1 MNFSRRECMSQMDLI
16 KDLVQLRLVST
27 LRICILRVHTYTLN
41 VGLMNACGDSSV
53 NLKCFVKNI
62 ENI

>member
-1 MNFSRRECMSQMDLI
+1 MNFARRECMSQMDLI

-41 VGLMNACGDSSV
+41 VGLMNADGV
-53 NLKCFVKNI
+53 GIQV
-62 ENI
+62 